1 MAFNKADY
9 YGDSLGILESQV
21 GLVQKT
27 ATAKQS
33 MATTTDEGK
42 KVIAAGTLFDDTTDT
57 YAEVTD
63 PTADSYEAVT
73 PAGTENPTT
82 EGWYEKSGS
91 TYSLSD
97 DTTVG
102 ENVTSYKLV
111 PGDNPKT
118 EGWYTKSGS
127 TYTATTDTSVDGTKT
142 YYKKTRTASGIVGV
156 VFQDYDMT
164 DYPQGYPISVVVQ
177 GRLKADRVASE
188 VTAKK
193 SDLAA
198 QGLYLISY

>member
-9 YGDSLGILESQV
+9 YGDSLGILESHV

-102 ENVTSYKLV
+102 ENVTYYKLV

-118 EGWYTKSGS
+118 EG
-127 TYTATTDTSVDGTKT
+127 
-142 YYKKTRTASGIVGV
+142 
-156 VFQDYDMT
+156 
-164 DYPQGYPISVVVQ
+164 
-177 GRLKADRVASE
+177 
-188 VTAKK
+188 
-193 SDLAA
+193 
-198 QGLYLISY
+198 